1 MKCKET
7 TVALRFADT
16 FAPSEGTIQ
25 AHQNMIDK
33 QGFGWYGKLG
43 AAVSSKVANLIM
55 ENENPRILLIHSGK
69 AGR

>member
-33 QGFGWYGKLG
+33 QGLTDTI
-43 AAVSSKVANLIM
+43 AVWFAQTSAKQ
-55 ENENPRILLIHSGK
+55 
-69 AGR
+69 

>member
-1 MKCKET
+1 MSWKKKFVRNWGRLGMKCKET

-33 QGFGWYGKLG
+33 QGFVFGT
-43 AAVSSKVANLIM
+43 
-55 ENENPRILLIHSGK
+55 EN
-69 AGR
+69 